1 MDRGSKEN
9 KMIRFKQYLE
19 EASGKNLHMTHLEDA
34 VIDGGVNGTRNV
46 FSYIRAI
53 RDMLAGNTSAPVS
66 LTVKWDGAPALF
78 AGTDPSD
85 GKFFVAKKG
94 VFNKNPKIYKTNA
107 EIDNDLSGD
116 LGAKFKVA
124 LEEFSKLG
132 IEGVVQG
139 DFLYT
144 NDDLKVENID
154 GEPHITFH
162 PNTIVYAV
170 PKNSELGKAIQ
181 GSKIGVVWHTTYR
194 GDSFES
200 MQASFGKKIVP
211 SLKKVKSVWNVD
223 AVFEDKSG
231 NVTFTKKETDDITK
245 ILSDAGRIFRTVNA
259 KVLNELGTNTEL
271 NARVNTYINSKVRD
285 GQRIGD
291 PKGFVIGLQRYI
303 EEYYQKQADK
313 VKSQAAKDKK
323 IGMSKDVLKF
333 FSKANMRHIH
343 SIFTL
348 YNLLVDA
355 KLMVIE
361 KLNHVDGLKTF
372 LKTKNGFEVT
382 GQEGFVA
389 IDHLG
394 RNSLKLVDR
403 LNFSKANFSTEYIK
417 GWEK

>member
-1 MDRGSKEN
+1 
-9 KMIRFKQYLE
+9 MITFKQYLS
-19 EASGKNLHMTHLEDA
+19 EAAKNLHMTHLEDA
-34 VIDGGVNGTRNV
+34 VIDGGVVGTRNV

-53 RDMLAGNTSAPVS
+53 RDMLAGHTSAPVS

-78 AGTDPSD
+78 AGIDPTD

-107 EIDNDLSGD
+107 EIDNDIKGD
-116 LGAKFKVA
+116 LNAKFKVA
-124 LEEFSKLG
+124 LAEFSKLG
-132 IEGVVQG
+132 IREGVIQG

-144 NDDLKVENID
+144 NDDLKTETID
-154 GEPHITFH
+154 GETYITFH

-170 PKNSELGKAIQ
+170 PKNSDLGKTINA
-181 GSKIGVVWHTTYR
+181 SKIGVVWHTVYR
-194 GDSFES
+194 GKDFES
-200 MQASFGKKIVP
+200 MSASFGKKIVP
-211 SLKKVKSVWNVD
+211 YLKVPKSVWAVD

-231 NVTFTKKETDDITK
+231 NVTFTEKETTDITK
-245 ILSDAGRIFRTVNA
+245 VLSDAGKIFRRIPA

-285 GQRIGD
+285 GERI
-291 PKGFVIGLQRYI
+291 
-303 EEYYQKQADK
+303 EYYQKQADK
-313 VKSQAAKDKK
+313 VSQPKTKAAKIK
-323 IGMSKDVLKF
+323 IGNDVLKY
-333 FSKANMRHIH
+333 FSKANMRHIEA
-343 SIFTL
+343 IFSL

-355 KLMVIE
+355 KHMVID

-372 LKTKNGFEVT
+372 LKTKDGFEVT

-403 LNFSKANFSTEYIK
+403 LEFSKANFSTEYIK
-417 GWEK
+417 GWDK